1 MIVKTVQRV
10 GAGLVHRLSRRLTP
24 GVGLALLLAGALGY
38 AAGVRQGGGW
48 LASAG
53 PRSSGVD
60 YLLAPRTFSEI
71 ENTRALLDAQCRAFI
86 LSIRTRYIA
95 QHPEDSAQA
104 VRELEATIAQLQRGP
119 EMLPLQEEL
128 LWFLKKNGQSERWL
142 QLYLEVLYEDPTD
155 SLIGRFAEDARKF
168 ARGTAREPEL
178 LQGFQNLSA
187 MPIRSEARDRVQAVL
202 HRWDEPGRTPGKAVL

>member
-10 GAGLVHRLSRRLTP
+10 GTGLAQRVSRRLTP
-24 GVGLALLLAGALGY
+24 GVGLALLLAGVLGY
-38 AAGVRQGGGW
+38 AAGVRQAGGW

-53 PRSSGVD
+53 SRSPGVE
-60 YLLAPRTFSEI
+60 YFLAPRTFSEI

-155 SLIGRFAEDARKF
+155 SLVGRFAEDARKF
-168 ARGTAREPEL
+168 ARGTTHESEL

-187 MPIRSEARDRVQAVL
+187 MPIRSEARERVQAVL
-202 HRWDEPGRTPGKAVL
+202 HRWDEPGRNPGKVVL